1 HTANMD
7 GKLTRGTLGS
17 LFPHGNFTVDCP
29 NGSRWAWNIFYEC
42 AIDDRD
48 MTSIIMGLLSILC
61 FMLSSLPQFYRSWR
75 AGNMDKALSLW
86 FLLGWLG
93 GDSCNLIGSFLAD
106 QLPLQNGIVMVAF
119 FFFFFFFLM
128 LLLFFFFFFKDQKN
142 RHSTMINAACLLVV
156 LGMVG
161 TSPWLQRTDSQSL
174 GPVEF
179 KRRTLLSTAADKNG
193 CEAFTTKEIIGF
205 VIGSVSSLLY
215 LSSRIPQIYT
225 NFLRKSTEGVSF
237 SLFAFIILGNIA
249 YGLSVLLKNPDRGQ
263 AESNYVVHHIPWVV
277 GSLGT
282 LTLDTIIACQFLIYR
297 KNSILEKKNVSLFF
311 STVSIVG
318 L

>member
-1 HTANMD
+1 MD

-106 QLPLQNGIVMVAF
+106 QLPLQV
-119 FFFFFFFLM
+119 
-128 LLLFFFFFFKDQKN
+128 KD
-142 RHSTMINAACLLVV
+142 STMINAACLLVV

-297 KNSILEKKNVSLFF
+297 KRTKTGTKEERSPLIGNGTLAREIL
-311 STVSIVG
+311 
-318 L
+318 